1 MGRPRSFNEEEVL
14 QATLQTFWS
23 RGFDGTSIDDLTAAT
38 GLGRASLYGAFGD
51 KEQMFRRAMEHY
63 RVRIE
68 PLLAA
73 AHTQPVMAWLERFLS
88 ATADGV
94 TTGPTGCFLQQA
106 TAACTHSRPDSMAW
120 LQQHLDINKQ
130 VITVVLQRGVA
141 SGLLAND
148 VEAIAEF
155 IQVVVNGMA
164 ARARM
169 AVPRASFDAVIA
181 ATLQTVRT
189 WSKPER

>member
-1 MGRPRSFNEEEVL
+1 
-14 QATLQTFWS
+14 
-23 RGFDGTSIDDLTAAT
+23 
-38 GLGRASLYGAFGD
+38 
-51 KEQMFRRAMEHY
+51 
-63 RVRIE
+63 
-68 PLLAA
+68 
-73 AHTQPVMAWLERFLS
+73 
-88 ATADGV
+88 
-94 TTGPTGCFLQQA
+94 
-106 TAACTHSRPDSMAW
+106 
-120 LQQHLDINKQ
+120 
-130 VITVVLQRGVA
+130 
-141 SGLLAND
+141 